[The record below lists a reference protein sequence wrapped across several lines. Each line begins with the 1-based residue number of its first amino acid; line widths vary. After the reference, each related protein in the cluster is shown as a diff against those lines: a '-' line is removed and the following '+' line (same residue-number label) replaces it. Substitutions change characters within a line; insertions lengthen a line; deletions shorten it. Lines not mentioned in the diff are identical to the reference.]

1 MGEKLLFGVG
11 RADITPKVGANLYGY
26 RPDVISTSVNDN
38 LTATA
43 FYFEQGETKALMIS
57 ATLCL
62 ISTELAA
69 SIRKAISEKFGIP
82 YKNILLHATHTHSGP
97 NTAGNEGWG
106 EIDREYCDGILCPAL
121 MSAVGTAVK
130 EPAPVK
136 LKITSGVSLVGIN
149 RRQLNL
155 DNSISLGQNPWGSF
169 DPKMTV
175 ISFVSDEKTVASIVH
190 YGAHGTACGMNREI
204 SRDWSGVMTDRLEV
218 LGGGVT
224 AFFNGPEGDV
234 GPRLTNGLTVGDQTP
249 KYAMELGAVAAQD
262 AFRIFR
268 QNAPLT
274 DAKLTVSEREIK
286 VPLRDRLPLDE
297 AENGYKVYD
306 GKTVNLDGRKKLY
319 YQRVIDSYE
328 NGYEEKTHG
337 GFTETVLSLGDI
349 AFVTTPYELFSE
361 IGMRIAM
368 ASPYPYTLTL
378 SNTNGSEGYFITE
391 DAICRGGYE
400 VGMFLTSGVQPFVA
414 NADYHVVT
422 GTVSHLKSI
431 KED

>member
-38 LTATA
+38 LTVTA
-43 FYFEQGETKALMIS
+43 YYFEQGDIKALMIS

-62 ISTELAA
+62 INTELA
-69 SIRKAISEKFGIP
+69 SSLRKAISEKFGIP
-82 YKNILLHATHTHSGP
+82 YKNVLIHATHTHSGP
-97 NTAGNEGWG
+97 NTSGNEGWG
-106 EIDREYCDGILCPAL
+106 DIDREYCDSIFYPAL
-121 MSAVGTAVK
+121 MSAVETAVK
-130 EPAPVK
+130 EPSPVK

-149 RRQLNL
+149 RRELKL
-155 DNSISLGQNPWGSF
+155 DNSIALGQNPWGSF

-175 ISFVSDEKTVASIVH
+175 ISFVSGEKTVASIVH
-190 YGAHGTACGMNREI
+190 YGAHGTACGMNHEI
-204 SRDWSGVMTDRLEV
+204 SRDWSGVMTDRLEA

-262 AFRIFR
+262 AVRIFK
-268 QNAPLT
+268 QNAPLIN
-274 DAKLTVSEREIK
+274 AELSVSEREIK
-286 VPLRDRLPLDE
+286 IPLRDRLPLEE
-297 AENGYKVYD
+297 AEKWYKIYE

-319 YQRVIDSYE
+319 YQKVIDSYE

-337 GFTETVLSLGDI
+337 GFTETVISLGDI

-368 ASPYPYTLTL
+368 ASPFQYTLTL

-422 GTVSHLKSI
+422 GTLNHLKSI